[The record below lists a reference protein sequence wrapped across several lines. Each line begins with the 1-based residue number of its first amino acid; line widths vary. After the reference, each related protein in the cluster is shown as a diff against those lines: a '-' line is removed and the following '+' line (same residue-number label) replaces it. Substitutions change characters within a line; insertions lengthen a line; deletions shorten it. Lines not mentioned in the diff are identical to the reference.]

1 MLSSSRIPPDPM
13 PEQWTTSPVIDY
25 EPVPEPLGRRRG
37 PVCATPSAEKLNP
50 AEQLHPADKL
60 RRRSP
65 HPVRAHRPLL
75 HLCEPPPPKS
85 AVVFAE
91 TALRQVIEVIDRRR
105 PVAQLRP
112 LMTPVLVDRV
122 IAHAGAARR
131 GSATM
136 RRVRVRSVD
145 TRADTRVDT
154 GAHTSTSAGADES
167 ARPDIRAAEVF
178 ASFTRSGRVHAVAAR
193 IERYRDRWRFVA
205 LQIG

>member
-1 MLSSSRIPPDPM
+1 MTSSIPSLTAPDCK
-13 PEQWTTSPVIDY
+13 PEQCTISPVIDC
-25 EPVPEPLGRRRG
+25 EPVPEPLGRARG
-37 PVCATPSAEKLNP
+37 PVACPTPSVDA
-50 AEQLHPADKL
+50 LH
-60 RRRSP
+60 RRPP
-65 HPVRAHRPLL
+65 HPIRAHRPPLNL
-75 HLCEPPPPKS
+75 SEPPPPKS

-136 RRVRVRSVD
+136 RRVRVR
-145 TRADTRVDT
+145 AVDT
-154 GAHTSTSAGADES
+154 GADSGLGAGTVS
-167 ARPDIRAAEVF
+167 AAEVF

-193 IERYRDRWRFVA
+193 IERYRDRWRMVA

>member
-1 MLSSSRIPPDPM
+1 MTSPDPM
-13 PEQWTTSPVIDY
+13 PARATTSPIIDY
-25 EPVPEPLGRRRG
+25 EPAPEPLARRHEL
-37 PVCATPSAEKLNP
+37 PCPTPSA
-50 AEQLHPADKL
+50 AALH
-60 RRRSP
+60 RRSP
-65 HPVRAHRPLL
+65 RPPRPLRPHRPAL
-75 HLCEPPPPKS
+75 HRCEPPPPKS

-122 IAHAGAARR
+122 IAHAGVARR

-136 RRVRVRSVD
+136 RRVRLRAIDAGVD
-145 TRADTRVDT
+145 EGGTPGEVC
-154 GAHTSTSAGADES
+154 
-167 ARPDIRAAEVF
+167 AAEVF

-193 IERYRDRWRFVA
+193 IERYRDRWRLVA